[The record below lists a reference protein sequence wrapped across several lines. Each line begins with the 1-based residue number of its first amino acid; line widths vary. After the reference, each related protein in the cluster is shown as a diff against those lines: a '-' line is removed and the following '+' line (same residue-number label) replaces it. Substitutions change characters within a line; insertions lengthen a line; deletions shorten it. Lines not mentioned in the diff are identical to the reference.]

1 MCIGTRLSVS
11 LAASD
16 ERCVITGK
24 LLHCLR
30 AADSVTYV
38 EYAPSSAPS
47 AASHLARSDAP
58 LLGWVRKVFY
68 WGPQVG

>member
-1 MCIGTRLSVS
+1 MLIGMKQNWRRVIK
-11 LAASD
+11 
-16 ERCVITGK
+16 RRVITGN

-47 AASHLARSDAP
+47 AASHLTRSDAP
-58 LLGWVRKVFY
+58 PRGLVRFLARQI
-68 WGPQVG
+68 G

>member
-1 MCIGTRLSVS
+1 MFIGMRPSW
-11 LAASD
+11 
-16 ERCVITGK
+16 RRVIKRRVRTGN

-38 EYAPSSAPS
+38 EYAPC
-47 AASHLARSDAP
+47 
-58 LLGWVRKVFY
+58 WVRKVFY

>member
-16 ERCVITGK
+16 KRCVITGK

-30 AADSVTYV
+30 AAEGALLVDIRSVD
-38 EYAPSSAPS
+38 
-47 AASHLARSDAP
+47 ARLFP
-58 LLGWVRKVFY
+58 F
-68 WGPQVG
+68 